1 MQFSVRLGVTDYT
14 GTTGTTGILLQG
26 VQVLTDLDVFV
37 GMFEQVI
44 GGLTDGRISE
54 ATGKARFSPTT
65 AQSVRGAA
73 SVHSSLLLICT
84 NGERYATFRLPAPSS
99 VPLLQ
104 AGPYRGFK
112 VDKSA
117 AGSVAGIAALVSELG
132 LYQNIAGYDYPTLSW
147 EAVLIDGVS

>member
-26 VQVLTDLDVFV
+26 VQVLTDLDAFV
-37 GMFEQVI
+37 SVFEQTI

-54 ATGKARFSPTT
+54 AACKARFSPTT

-84 NGERYATFRLPAPSS
+84 NGEQYASFRVPAPSPL
-99 VPLLQ
+99 PLLQ
-104 AGPYRGFK
+104 TGPYRGFK
-112 VDKSA
+112 VDKGAS
-117 AGSVAGIAALVSELG
+117 GGVAGIEALISQLA
-132 LYQNIAGYDYPTLSW
+132 LYQNIAGYDYPALSW